1 MRVLVSLLACAATAS
16 SFLLPTPTTRPA
28 SALFASTVGAK
39 DIVDTAV
46 DAGSFKTLATALT
59 AAGYVS
65 RRRKTRVS
73 VWRAAKD
80 V

>member
-1 MRVLVSLLACAATAS
+1 MNVTSFRAALCGLV
-16 SFLLPTPTTRPA
+16 FLTFLPTTPVNAGAPVHGSPA
-28 SALFASTVGAK
+28 AG

-65 RRRKTRVS
+65 RRRKTTVS
-73 VWRAAKD
+73 V
-80 V
+80 